1 MAPLTSPKN
10 VFLVMGLKEQ
20 SVLFAVVV
28 AADTER
34 ASNLFIK
41 NNPEHELMTIS
52 SLAEMQQAVQLLT
65 YVQDG
70 KDKQDANFP
79 MVVYREAVEVDA
91 GQFGL

>member
-1 MAPLTSPKN
+1 MASLTSPKN

-28 AADTER
+28 AGDTEK
-34 ASNLFIK
+34 ASNLFMS

-79 MVVYREAVEVDA
+79 MVVYREEVEVDA